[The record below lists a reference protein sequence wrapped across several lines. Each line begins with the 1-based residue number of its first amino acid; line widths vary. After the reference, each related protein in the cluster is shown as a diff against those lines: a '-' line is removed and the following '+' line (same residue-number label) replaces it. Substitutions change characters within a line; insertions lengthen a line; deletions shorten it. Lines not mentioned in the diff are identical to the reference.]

1 MIMPQSRD
9 RCPRIE
15 TPPSLPQGKE
25 CIAIACWDS
34 SFYPKG
40 CPKVGTDALVCPPE
54 RKQPKAPTSLLEKR
68 EECLT
73 ECHKGLKG
81 GQTRASVP
89 TLWHVLLFNLAVPT
103 NKIQPRYT
111 PNQLSLCTQTV
122 MFTPLSIRR
131 EDGSEACGEAFYYIT
146 CSQRRMSLRLANTI
160 NIMSIVIPA
169 YSAQTINFSDGLRRV
184 IIS

>member
-9 RCPRIE
+9 RRPRLSARTQATE
-15 TPPSLPQGKE
+15 SPNQPPRERRGASNGVSQRLE
-25 CIAIACWDS
+25 RW
-34 SFYPKG
+34 
-40 CPKVGTDALVCPPE
+40 TDEGVCPP
-54 RKQPKAPTSLLEKR
+54 
-68 EECLT
+68 
-73 ECHKGLKG
+73 
-81 GQTRASVP
+81 
-89 TLWHVLLFNLAVPT
+89 LWHVLLFNLAVPT

-160 NIMSIVIPA
+160 NIMRIVIPA

>member
-1 MIMPQSRD
+1 MIMSQSRD
-9 RCPRIE
+9 KCPRIE
-15 TPPSLPQGKE
+15 TPPSLPQGEE
-25 CIAIACWDS
+25 CIAVACWDS
-34 SFYPKG
+34 AFYPKG
-40 CPKVGTDALVCPPE
+40 CQKVGTDALVCPPE
-54 RKQPKAPTSLLEKR
+54 RKQPKAPTSHLEKG
-68 EECLT
+68 E

-89 TLWHVLLFNLAVPT
+89 TFRHVFLFSLAVPAYESMPRNILT
-103 NKIQPRYT
+103 KDILLIQT
-111 PNQLSLCTQTV
+111 AL
-122 MFTPLSIRR
+122 FTPLSIRR
-131 EDGSEACGEAFYYIT
+131 GGEGEAFYYIT

>member
-9 RCPRIE
+9 RCLRIE

-25 CIAIACWDS
+25 CIAVACWDS

-40 CPKVGTDALVCPPE
+40 CQKVGTDALVCPPE
-54 RKQPKAPTSLLEKR
+54 RKQPKAPTSLLEKG
-68 EECLT
+68 EERLT
-73 ECHKGLKG
+73 ELSQRLES

-89 TLWHVLLFNLAVPT
+89 TLWHVLLFNLAVPA

-122 MFTPLSIRR
+122 ISTPLSIRR

>member
-9 RCPRIE
+9 RCLRQSARTQATESPNQPPR
-15 TPPSLPQGKE
+15 
-25 CIAIACWDS
+25 
-34 SFYPKG
+34 
-40 CPKVGTDALVCPPE
+40 E
-54 RKQPKAPTSLLEKR
+54 RRGASNGVSQR
-68 EECLT
+68 
-73 ECHKGLKG
+73 LKG

-89 TLWHVLLFNLAVPT
+89 TLWHVLLFNLAVPA

-169 YSAQTINFSDGLRRV
+169 YSAPTINFSDGLRRV